1 MTTVCRTERVYRR
14 KLAENLRRFSRSGSC
29 GPGASR
35 KKVQRYGSRQ
45 MKCCHLANVRS
56 SPIADKLLQCRECP
70 LCATSRHSKSDSR
83 RTDPYSAGCAAPPR
97 FVAPCSPDARAAKN
111 VITAQ
116 ASEQAAR
123 KYRPAWKLPVESLIQ
138 PTTKGPT

>member
-1 MTTVCRTERVYRR
+1 M
-14 KLAENLRRFSRSGSC
+14 ASGLLPKSPVSSSLC
-29 GPGASR
+29 DEGPSHIYSKIASR
-35 KKVQRYGSRQ
+35 AQRIFDQQCKKTFATQS
-45 MKCCHLANVRS
+45 
-56 SPIADKLLQCRECP
+56 
-70 LCATSRHSKSDSR
+70 ATSRHSKSDSR
-83 RTDPYSAGCAAPPR
+83 QTDPYSAGCAAPPR

>member
-1 MTTVCRTERVYRR
+1 MRTSFHHQPEAQLPKSPAIETPAGR
-14 KLAENLRRFSRSGSC
+14 L
-29 GPGASR
+29 P
-35 KKVQRYGSRQ
+35 
-45 MKCCHLANVRS
+45 HLS
-56 SPIADKLLQCRECP
+56 
-70 LCATSRHSKSDSR
+70 ATSRHSKSDSR